1 MKRIFFI
8 ECVGPIWHGVV
19 KECALQA
26 QWQPILWTGALEEE
40 AAVAAIYPD
49 TIFITGPDAALGL
62 PQATWRLPA
71 LDAQLLVALASEET
85 IALHMMDRM
94 DPACGNGF
102 SHDARRRHYHSLL
115 RYWLGALDE
124 LQPELIV
131 FSISPHIVFD
141 YVLLALARYRGIPT
155 FMFERIGLP
164 GWIFPMED
172 FRQGSPRL
180 RAALHQKSTVQV
192 DQVPDAFRKWLLAS
206 VSGEAAVPANFQ
218 RKIERYKLSSNAKMP
233 SLWRA
238 MTHEFKRAA
247 VLLRRNGLRP
257 APNSYLRSQYFPH
270 GRCGP
275 LETFVSRLKG
285 VFAKRQLMRFH
296 DARARTD
303 DAAKYILLALHYQP
317 ERATVP
323 IGMEFG
329 DQTLIVDLLAK
340 SLPAGW
346 KLLVKEHPW
355 QLQPFGRGEVQRTE
369 EFYSFISAHP
379 NVVLL
384 PRDAATASLV
394 RGAYAVATVTG
405 SVGWDA
411 LCSGIPVLLFGA
423 AWYRDCAGVFTITSR
438 ADADAALGAIE
449 SGSKPDLKD
458 LAGFCNALAHVCVR
472 GLLEP
477 EIENVEDLSFDRAV
491 DAMSIALIDYQWH
504 NSMQT
509 VASTINPEN
518 GEFF

>member
-1 MKRIFFI
+1 MMKRVFFI
-8 ECVGPIWHGVV
+8 ECVGPIWHAVAKQCV
-19 KECALQA
+19 SQA
-26 QWQPILWTGALEEE
+26 QWQPVLWTGAVADE
-40 AAVAAIYPD
+40 AAVAAIHPD
-49 TIFITGPDAALGL
+49 TVFITGPDAALGL
-62 PQATWRLPA
+62 PQATWPLPA
-71 LDAQLLVALASEET
+71 LDAQLLAALASDES

-102 SHDARRRHYHSLL
+102 AHDARRRHYHALL
-115 RYWLGALDE
+115 RYWLGALDA

-155 FMFERIGLP
+155 FMFERLGLP

-172 FRQGSPRL
+172 FRRGSSDL
-180 RAALHQKSTVQV
+180 RAALHQKPMVQV
-192 DQVPDAFRKWLLAS
+192 DQVPAAFRTWLLAS
-206 VSGEAAVPANFQ
+206 ASGQGAVPANFQ
-218 RKIERYKLSSNAKMP
+218 RKLERYKLSSSAKMP
-233 SLWRA
+233 SLLRA
-238 MTHEFKRAA
+238 LIHEFKRAV

-275 LETFVSRLKG
+275 LETFLSRLKG

-303 DAAKYILLALHYQP
+303 DAEKYILLALHYQP

-323 IGMEFG
+323 MGGEFG

-346 KLLVKEHPW
+346 KLFVKEHPW
-355 QLQPFGRGEVQRTE
+355 QLQSFGRGEVQRTE
-369 EFYSFISAHP
+369 EFYASITVHP

-384 PRDAATASLV
+384 PRDAATATLV
-394 RGAYAVATVTG
+394 RGARAVATVTG

-423 AWYRDCAGVFTITSR
+423 AWYRDCAGVFNIVGR
-438 ADADAALGAIE
+438 ADANAALRAIE
-449 SGSKPDLKD
+449 AGSKPDL
-458 LAGFCNALAHVCVR
+458 AGIGGFCNALAQVCVP
-472 GLLEP
+472 GVLEP
-477 EIENVEDLSFDRAV
+477 EIENVEDLSIVKAV
-491 DAMSIALIDYQWH
+491 DAMSAALIQYCGNQGG
-504 NSMQT
+504 NK
-509 VASTINPEN
+509 
-518 GEFF
+518 